1 MVKKDANAKNAS
13 TPNRHSTAKDTA
25 KDTTKKV
32 TKKALR
38 SGETSKSDI
47 RYDKCPCGTSD
58 KSSWMIKCTS
68 CPQTWHSNCSNLK
81 GIPEEFVTQLEDW
94 LCPLCFNAP
103 GVTIRNN
110 QQIETL
116 LLNMSHPRNKNTD
129 LEETIRKME
138 EKLTSLISYTSD
150 LGATTNSVSERVLK
164 LDDIELH
171 IQHRTLQEGQV
182 DEKLKT
188 MKNQITELQT
198 SVNDLKIPTASSSS
212 PQTTQTPS
220 TSSSQSWLH
229 PSRITPPTHPTAPIV
244 FPEPTSTIN
253 HNQES
258 FTDLKPDFIDED
270 TATNIITSL
279 QSSSFVSESGRSTI
293 AFGAPYTYTGSKSG
307 ADATPIPLV
316 LQPILDKIN
325 VLQNELFYEQHPSYK
340 SDPSRHP
347 SPPVINSCLVNKYEG
362 PNSSLPSHSDDEPT
376 IDVESSIFTLSLGQ
390 ECSIQFLDKKSGVK
404 SELISTHRSL
414 YHMTRKSQDFFTHS
428 IPEGNIPQDTRYSL
442 TFRSVNWKN
451 KNSTILIGDSNTGML
466 KFGTNKRNTFGELMP
481 GLKVWAPTINTIDPN
496 CCTAYSNVVIM
507 CGIND
512 VKLHESDVRIVCKSL
527 LMKIKEIKLL
537 NPKCFVYVC
546 PLLPTKIAGLLTK
559 VNCFNEL
566 LMNGIASMSS
576 GVRCVQGF
584 NGFADHHGMLVHQLS
599 KTVDR
604 HNRPDTLHLNELG
617 ARVLAGLIKQ
627 TIFSRLHRG
636 VDKRKGPTSRVNGRP
651 FSSVANGGGG
661 FSHQVQ

>member
-1 MVKKDANAKNAS
+1 M
-13 TPNRHSTAKDTA
+13 
-25 KDTTKKV
+25 
-32 TKKALR
+32 
-38 SGETSKSDI
+38 
-47 RYDKCPCGTSD
+47 
-58 KSSWMIKCTS
+58 
-68 CPQTWHSNCSNLK
+68 
-81 GIPEEFVTQLEDW
+81 
-94 LCPLCFNAP
+94 PL
-103 GVTIRNN
+103 G
-110 QQIETL
+110 
-116 LLNMSHPRNKNTD
+116 
-129 LEETIRKME
+129 
-138 EKLTSLISYTSD
+138 
-150 LGATTNSVSERVLK
+150 
-164 LDDIELH
+164 
-171 IQHRTLQEGQV
+171 
-182 DEKLKT
+182 
-188 MKNQITELQT
+188 
-198 SVNDLKIPTASSSS
+198 
-212 PQTTQTPS
+212 
-220 TSSSQSWLH
+220 
-229 PSRITPPTHPTAPIV
+229 
-244 FPEPTSTIN
+244 
-253 HNQES
+253 
-258 FTDLKPDFIDED
+258 
-270 TATNIITSL
+270 
-279 QSSSFVSESGRSTI
+279 
-293 AFGAPYTYTGSKSG
+293 
-307 ADATPIPLV
+307 LV

-481 GLKVWAPTINTIDPN
+481 GHKVWAPTINTIDPN

-512 VKLHESDVRIVCKSL
+512 VKLPESDVRIVCKSL
-527 LMKIKEIKLL
+527 LVKIKEIKLL

-661 FSHQVQ
+661 FGYQVR